1 MQLHV
6 SSLQISQFP
15 NRVLYNVNCSPF
27 PFPRILHSYCIQ
39 MALRYH
45 SNQWHTSTGP
55 VYPEHR
61 LSSPTNI
68 NLVVPEISSFQNF
81 CDKFPNLER
90 FVLMDITTEPETAGQ
105 YLHSNLPYLDKTS
118 WPSGS
123 HSCFVLLSPTF
134 RFRPGGRLS

>member
-1 MQLHV
+1 MQHLPLTNSV
-6 SSLQISQFP
+6 FIIAASRLFFTNKP
-15 NRVLYNVNCSPF
+15 VPKPCFVNCSPF
-27 PFPRILHSYCIQ
+27 HFPRILHSYCIQ
-39 MALRYH
+39 MALRCRG
-45 SNQWHTSTGP
+45 NQWHTSTGP

-68 NLVVPEISSFQNF
+68 NLVVPENSSFQNF

-105 YLHSNLPYLDKTS
+105 YLHSNPPYLDKTS

-123 HSCFVLLSPTF
+123 HSCFV
-134 RFRPGGRLS
+134 